1 MFEEIFKNL
10 DTNGDTQNVDT
21 TKTKL
26 VFTLFPIKTKV
37 TINGIKITLKD
48 KTIIKDYNKNY
59 KVMLTFTSR
68 KDALKEFNRHR
79 KSHKE
84 L

>member
-10 DTNGDTQNVDT
+10 DVNGDTQNVDT

-26 VFTLFPIKTKV
+26 VFTSFPIKTKV

-48 KTIIKDYNKNY
+48 KTIVKDYSKNY

-79 KSHKE
+79 KSYKE

>member
-1 MFEEIFKNL
+1 MFEEIFKNS
-10 DTNGDTQNVDT
+10 DTNGDTQNVNT
-21 TKTKL
+21 TKIKL
-26 VFTLFPIKTKV
+26 VFTSFPIKTKT

-48 KTIIKDYNKNY
+48 KTIIKDYSKNY
-59 KVMLTFTSR
+59 KVMLTFTSK